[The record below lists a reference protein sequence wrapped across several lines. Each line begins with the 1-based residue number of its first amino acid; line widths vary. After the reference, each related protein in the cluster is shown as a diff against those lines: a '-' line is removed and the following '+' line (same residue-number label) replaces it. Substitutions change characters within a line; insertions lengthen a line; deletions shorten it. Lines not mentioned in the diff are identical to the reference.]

1 MALSAMGKEIKVT
14 DGIINSKSGFQGDIT
29 TYQISAPIQGGN
41 SGGPL
46 FDDKGNFIGDLRS
59 ACYSPHFKKVIGIA
73 MINEPYCKPST
84 TGLLEIEG
92 NSLAVKVCDLP
103 FI

>member
-1 MALSAMGKEIKVT
+1 MSKKVIIIGS
-14 DGIINSKSGFQGDIT
+14 GIAGISSSLKLKSYGFNSTIV
-29 TYQISAPIQGGN
+29 
-41 SGGPL
+41 
-46 FDDKGNFIGDLRS
+46 DKGNFIGDLRS

-73 MINEPYCKPST
+73 MINDPYCKPST